1 MSHLSSAGM
10 ATEREID
17 EILTQVVDRVSK
29 IPGIEA
35 IVLGGSRARGTADER
50 SDIDLGIYYDGEHPF
65 SISALGAAAK
75 ELDDRHADGLVTSFG
90 DWGPAVN
97 GGGWL
102 EIGGNHVD
110 FLYREIGAVRDA
122 IEDCAAGRIRSIYQ
136 LGHPLG
142 FHIQIYAGEV
152 HVCRP
157 LYDPAGTVARLKSRV
172 STYPETLRTAAVTK
186 HLFDAEFEIS
196 IAAKPAERADLIYVA
211 GCLFRAAGFMTL
223 VLYALNRRFFLN
235 EKGAW
240 AESRGFAI
248 KPPRFHDTV
257 ARVLGSVGTAP
268 AELAA
273 SVASFQSLAAE
284 LRRLAAGQGVL

>member
-1 MSHLSSAGM
+1 MP
-10 ATEREID
+10 TEHEI
-17 EILTQVVDRVSK
+17 ELILAQVVERLSK
-29 IPGIEA
+29 IEGVRA

-50 SDIDLGIYYDGEHPF
+50 SDIDLGIYYDGKHPF
-65 SISALGAAAK
+65 STVALEAAAK

-102 EIGGNHVD
+102 EIRGNHVD
-110 FLYREIGAVRDA
+110 FLYREIGAVRET
-122 IEDCAAGRIRSIYQ
+122 IEDCVAGRPRSIYQ

-152 HVCRP
+152 HVCRS
-157 LYDPAGTVARLKSRV
+157 LYDPAGTVARLKSLV
-172 STYPETLRTAAVTK
+172 AGYPEKLRTAAVTK
-186 HLFDAEFEIS
+186 HLFDAEFETS
-196 IAAKPAERADLIYVA
+196 IAAKPAGRADVMYVA

-235 EKGAW
+235 EKGAM

-248 KPPRFHDTV
+248 KPARFHDTV
-257 ARVLGSVGTAP
+257 ASVLGSVGTTP
-268 AELAA
+268 AQLSA
-273 SVASFQSLAAE
+273 SVVSFQSLAAE
-284 LRRLAAGQGVL
+284 LRQLATSERAL